1 MKVSVG
7 RINSNTAQKHIAQ
20 NHLIKT
26 PNDNDDVNR
35 NAYIIDIDG
44 SLNKANH
51 SAATSSSGDIN
62 SNTHPACFCNAPG
75 TKTESEPRKR
85 NRRSQG
91 RFETECR
98 KFPKFTLPNLQGKPP
113 SLDQIKSAKVA
124 AIRCIKTAVGAIDH

>member
-7 RINSNTAQKHIAQ
+7 RINSNTAQKHIAR

-35 NAYIIDIDG
+35 NAYIIDG

-62 SNTHPACFCNAPG
+62 SNAQHPACFCNAPG

-98 KFPKFTLPNLQGKPP
+98 KFPKFTLPNLQSP
-113 SLDQIKSAKVA
+113 
-124 AIRCIKTAVGAIDH
+124 R